1 MEYATNIKQL
11 AYGKLLSIMAQI
23 TVINIGTTTRST
35 LLLITLALSIILY
48 EFWRIIDNGIKSGKT
63 TKVIQVNK

>member
-11 AYGKLLSIMAQI
+11 ANGKLLSIMAQI